1 MKFGHGQY
9 FLYSIMPQKHD
20 LQIEPLKYFESFLF
34 LDNDQC
40 DKFDFHQMIDEVDDS
55 TPELM
60 QNLFRMV
67 FQ

>member
-1 MKFGHGQY
+1 
-9 FLYSIMPQKHD
+9 MPQKHD

-40 DKFDFHQMIDEVDDS
+40 DKFDFHQTIDEVDYS
-55 TPELM
+55 TLELM